1 MSNNNEI
8 IPTFKI
14 NEVNRIRAIRTN
26 EFIRVQVFEN
36 DEAIGLFWQ
45 SPELINNNIKQYGE
59 SSYLNLDKHRSLIF
73 LNLK

>member
-1 MSNNNEI
+1 MSNNEI

-36 DEAIGLFWQ
+36 DEAVGFFWQ
-45 SPELINNNIKQYGE
+45 SPELIRKNIKQYGE
-59 SSYLNLDKHRSLIF
+59 NSYLNLDKHRSLIF